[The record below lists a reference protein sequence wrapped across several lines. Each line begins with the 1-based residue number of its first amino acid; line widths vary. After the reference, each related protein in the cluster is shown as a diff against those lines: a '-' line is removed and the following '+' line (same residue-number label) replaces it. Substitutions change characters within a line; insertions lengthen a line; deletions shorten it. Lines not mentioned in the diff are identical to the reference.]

1 MGGLFGA
8 FGKIPALGDFFRI
21 APPVGFVEVW
31 DGWLQ
36 HGILDARA
44 WLGTRWDGCYLS
56 APIWRFS
63 LGAGLAGPLPVVG
76 VLMPSVDRVGRQ
88 FPLTLMAAVA
98 HPPPGF
104 HDHATTAATFE
115 ALETIAL
122 RALDDDHMRRET
134 LAALLAEVTLPA
146 PDAGPGAASRP
157 VSHWSAITDAAG
169 HAVSMTCAGLP
180 DAAHFIRLV
189 DIGPFADADADAEP
203 DPGHDPDTRQE
214 AQL

>member
-1 MGGLFGA
+1 MGGRFGA

-21 APPVGFVEVW
+21 APPAGFVEVW

-44 WLGTRWDGCYLS
+44 RLGARWDACYLS

-63 LGAGLAGPLPVVG
+63 LDAALAGPHAVCG

-104 HDHATTAATFE
+104 HDHDTAAATYA

-122 RALDDDHMRRET
+122 RTLDDDHMRRET
-134 LAALLAEVTLPA
+134 LAALLAEVMLPETGAGSASGTA
-146 PDAGPGAASRP
+146 PRP
-157 VSHWSAITDAAG
+157 VSHWSAITDADG
-169 HAVSMTCAGLP
+169 HEVSMTCAGLP
-180 DAAHFIRLV
+180 DAAHFMRLI
-189 DIGPFADADADAEP
+189 DIGQFAEP
-203 DPGHDPDTRQE
+203 ATDPETDTQQE
-214 AQL
+214 VQP